1 MSSYST
7 LVFRQGTSMA
17 TVHGRPTQGDQ
28 TWNDVRAGQGCLPES
43 ISWNIAT
50 HKSWNPNELGF
61 QGWNGTQSSLG
72 IRQKQQQIL
81 DSLPSATKFITNSRS
96 ECLRL
101 HGIAYI
107 IMEFKSSDKTWEI
120 LKISIGIFW
129 FQGMREGGRSDSRS
143 VSQSVSRATYR
154 NWDTWICHRPDGRTR
169 TAEGGTEGTFQS
181 SSSSDF
187 SAE

>member
-1 MSSYST
+1 MS
-7 LVFRQGTSMA
+7 V
-17 TVHGRPTQGDQ
+17 
-28 TWNDVRAGQGCLPES
+28 WAGQGCLPES

-81 DSLPSATKFITNSRS
+81 DSLPSATKFITNSRN

-107 IMEFKSSDKTWEI
+107 IMEFKSSDKTREI

-129 FQGMREGGRSDSRS
+129 FQGGREGGQTVGQS
-143 VSQSVSRATYR
+143 VSQSVGPRTGIGTREFVSVQTDA
-154 NWDTWICHRPDGRTR
+154 DGRGRRREARRALSNLLLPLTSL
-169 TAEGGTEGTFQS
+169 QS
-181 SSSSDF
+181 RDEMRVGR
-187 SAE
+187 ANRVPRNLERL